1 MKRRRLHRIDK
12 KWKEYE
18 ETDELGRGSDE
29 DIIPFAEEEYE
40 SIDCKT
46 MSQTEFVSIVT
57 NIPKI
62 I

>member
-1 MKRRRLHRIDK
+1 MKRRCLHHSDK

-18 ETDELGRGSDE
+18 EKNELGRRRNNNE

-46 MSQTEFVSIVT
+46 MPQNEFVLF
-57 NIPKI
+57 
-62 I
+62 